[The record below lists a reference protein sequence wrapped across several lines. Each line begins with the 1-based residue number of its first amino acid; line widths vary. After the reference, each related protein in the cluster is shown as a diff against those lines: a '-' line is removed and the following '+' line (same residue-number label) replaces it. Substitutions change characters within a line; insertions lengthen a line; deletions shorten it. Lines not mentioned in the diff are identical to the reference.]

1 MLKYIIKK
9 ILQTIPL
16 LLAIIIVTF
25 FIVRLIPGEPVA
37 LMLGKGASVEAIEY
51 AREELGYNDPLW
63 QQLLR
68 YIGDVLHGDL
78 GTSLRSGEDI
88 FQEIMRVFPVTLK
101 LAVFSTLF
109 STAFGILLGV
119 ISAVHR
125 GKFSDNI
132 IRVLT
137 LISISMPS
145 FFLGLVFI
153 IVFSLKLGWLPS
165 YGSETWK
172 NFIMPVVSLGLMELG
187 YIARTTR
194 SSMLDVLGQDYI
206 RTARAKGLKERV
218 VIYSEALRNALIP
231 IATSVGLR
239 FGTLLAGAAITE
251 TVFSLR
257 GIGLTMIEAVTIRD
271 YTYIQ
276 SCILV
281 VAVVFVLVNT
291 LVDILYT
298 VIDPRIKL
306 N

>member
-25 FIVRLIPGEPVA
+25 FIVRLIPGDPVA

>member
-25 FIVRLIPGEPVA
+25 FIVRLIPGDPVA

-109 STAFGILLGV
+109 STVFGILLGV

>member
-1 MLKYIIKK
+1 MFKYVVKK
-9 ILQTIPL
+9 ILQMIPL
-16 LLAIIIVTF
+16 LLAVIIFTF
-25 FIVRLIPGEPVA
+25 FIVRMIPGDPVA
-37 LMLGKGASVEAIEY
+37 LMLGKGASVEAVEH
-51 AREELGYNDPLW
+51 AREELGYNDPLIE
-63 QQLLR
+63 QLLR
-68 YIGDVLHGDL
+68 YINNVLHGNL

-88 FQEIMRVFPVTLK
+88 FGEIMRVFPVTLK
-101 LAVFSTLF
+101 LALFSTLF
-109 STAFGILLGV
+109 STVFGVLLGV
-119 ISAVHR
+119 LSAVHR
-125 GKFSDNI
+125 GKFLDNL

-165 YGSETWK
+165 YGSSSWK
-172 NFIMPVVSLGLMELG
+172 HFIMPVISLGLMELG

-206 RTARAKGLKERV
+206 RTARAKGLRERT

-281 VAVVFVLVNT
+281 VAVVFVVVNT

-298 VIDPRIKL
+298 LIDPRIKL

>member
-25 FIVRLIPGEPVA
+25 FIVRLIPGDPVA

-218 VIYSEALRNALIP
+218 VIYSEVLRNALIP

>member
-9 ILQTIPL
+9 ILQMIPL
-16 LLAIIIVTF
+16 LFVVIVITF
-25 FIVRLIPGEPVA
+25 FMVRLIPGDPVA

-51 AREELGYNDPLW
+51 AREQLGYNDPLLI
-63 QQLLR
+63 QLFRYVGNVLR
-68 YIGDVLHGDL
+68 GDL

-88 FQEIMRVFPVTLK
+88 FKEIMRVFPVTLK
-101 LAVFSTLF
+101 LAIFATLF
-109 STAFGILLGV
+109 SSVFGIILGV
-119 ISAVHR
+119 VSAVHR
-125 GKFSDNI
+125 GKLMDSV

-137 LISISMPS
+137 LVSISMPS

-153 IVFSLKLGWLPS
+153 IVFALKLGWFPS
-165 YGSETWK
+165 YGSTTWRH
-172 NFIMPVVSLGLMELG
+172 FVMPVVSLGLMELG

-206 RTARAKGLKERV
+206 RTARAKGVRERV

-281 VAVVFVLVNT
+281 VAVVFVVVNT

>member
-1 MLKYIIKK
+1 MVKYITKK
-9 ILQTIPL
+9 ILQMIPL
-16 LLAIIIVTF
+16 LLAVIIITF
-25 FIVRLIPGEPVA
+25 FVVRLIPGDPVA
-37 LMLGKGASVEAIEY
+37 LMLGRGASVEAIEY
-51 AREELGYNDPLW
+51 AREQLGYNDPIP
-63 QQLLR
+63 QQLIR
-68 YIGDVLHGDL
+68 YIGNVLRGDL

-88 FQEIMRVFPVTLK
+88 FQAIMRVFPVTLK
-101 LAVFSTLF
+101 LAFFSTLF
-109 STAFGILLGV
+109 STFFGVILGV
-119 ISAVHR
+119 VSAVHR
-125 GKFSDNI
+125 DKMTDGL
-132 IRVLT
+132 IRVMT

-153 IVFSLKLGWLPS
+153 IAFSLKLGWFPS
-165 YGSETWK
+165 YGSSSWK
-172 NFIMPVVSLGLMELG
+172 HFIMPIVSLGMMELG

-206 RTARAKGLKERV
+206 RTARAKGLREHAV
-218 VIYSEALRNALIP
+218 LYSEALRNALIP

-257 GIGLTMIEAVTIRD
+257 GIGLTMVEAVSIRD

-281 VAVVFVLVNT
+281 VAVVFVVVNT